1 MGDALLT
8 IRQSALAFVHHGL
21 CLLQAAPLCFARVQV
36 QRKQHCRTAWAKYD
50 APGSLEAMTPVT
62 MVNRD
67 PSQPDAVPCQVPAD
81 PRRGILRRL
90 AAEPL
95 VWAVVLAVTALA
107 LRLWSIGD
115 QGMWVDELFTM
126 AQTVGSFQRGEQLVP
141 DNQIVQPPPAFTAL
155 EQAVPWWQLWKLP
168 NDCHPPVYIMSLRLW
183 RHLLGPDDVA
193 ARSLSALCSGAAVL
207 LIFLLGRDLAGA
219 ATGLWA
225 AAIMATSSTQI
236 WYGQETRPYAMLL
249 MVGLGAAL
257 ALARIERRGPTGGRL
272 VWLGVC
278 FLVLPLIHYFSL
290 GLLLAMG
297 LYALAMPGATRR
309 RVLTVA
315 AVAAV
320 VFVTVWGPSL
330 WQQRHNI
337 GQGFLLERGPGHV
350 TKTLLRIAVTPL
362 RYLSSVPY
370 ERFGLLMVVG
380 SILIWLATAVL
391 CWWRRQ
397 LWLPTLWLVLTIASI
412 TALDLLR
419 DTNHLHWI
427 RYVLLGSPAIYLL
440 VSATSPRWRWWGH
453 VLPAAC
459 LLVSL
464 LFLRDA
470 YRPSRFEW
478 RGLGLYMEQQIPA
491 DALVVFAP
499 SEHDWYPRA
508 LCLGLSHYCPPRH
521 RGVLILKPPIPRNV
535 IGELRRRRQFWVV
548 ADRPDSFLNAFP
560 SAVVGPGRWAPNV
573 ACAFQVT
580 LEP

>member
-1 MGDALLT
+1 MMRRYLDLMP
-8 IRQSALAFVHHGL
+8 S
-21 CLLQAAPLCFARVQV
+21 
-36 QRKQHCRTAWAKYD
+36 
-50 APGSLEAMTPVT
+50 VT
-62 MVNRD
+62 MVHCD
-67 PSQPDAVPCQVPAD
+67 PFQPDAVPRQGPSG
-81 PRRGILRRL
+81 PRRGSLRWL
-90 AAEPL
+90 VAEPL
-95 VWAVVLAVTALA
+95 VWAVLLAMVALA

-126 AQTVGSFQRGEQLVP
+126 AQTTGSFQRGQQLVP

-155 EQAVPWWQLWKLP
+155 EQAVPWSQLWKLP
-168 NDCHPPVYIMSLRLW
+168 NDCHPPVYIMLLRLW

-249 MVGLGAAL
+249 LVGLVAAL
-257 ALARIERRGPTGGRL
+257 ALVRIEQRGPTVARL
-272 VWLGVC
+272 TGLGVC
-278 FLVLPLIHYFSL
+278 LLVLPLIHYFSL

-297 LYALAMPGATRR
+297 LYALVMPAAGRR
-309 RVLTVA
+309 RALAVA

-320 VFVTVWGPSL
+320 VFVAVWGPSL
-330 WQQRHNI
+330 WQQRHNV

-350 TKTLLRIAVTPL
+350 AKTLWRIAALPL

-370 ERFGLLMVVG
+370 ERFSPLMVGG
-380 SILIWLATAVL
+380 SLLVWLATAIL

-397 LWLPTLWLVLTIASI
+397 LWLPTLWFVLTIASI

-427 RYVLLGSPAIYLL
+427 RYVLLGSPPFYLL
-440 VSATSPRWRWWGH
+440 VSATAGRLQWRWLGH

-499 SEHDWYPRA
+499 SEYDWYPRA
-508 LCLGLSHYCPPRH
+508 LCIGLLHYCPPRQ
-521 RGVLILKPPIPRNV
+521 RGVLILKPPIPQS
-535 IGELRRRRQFWVV
+535 IISELHRRRQFWVV

-560 SAVVGPGRWAPNV
+560 SAVVGAGGWAPNV

-580 LEP
+580 LDP